1 MDAETKE
8 MNRMR
13 ENAPVEILFEV
24 DINHTVEFISPEIKR
39 LLGYK
44 AYEVI
49 GKNFNNYV
57 ILSDLPKADNTF
69 QAVISEEDSKL
80 LNIRVKSR
88 DGKIFPLVIKL
99 IPVFDGRSK
108 IKGIRGVARIMART
122 ELLVTRPVL
131 GSVA

>member
-99 IPVFDGRSK
+99 IPVFDGSK

-122 ELLVTRPVL
+122 
-131 GSVA
+131 SY

>member
-1 MDAETKE
+1 
-8 MNRMR
+8 
-13 ENAPVEILFEV
+13 
-24 DINHTVEFISPEIKR
+24 
-39 LLGYK
+39 
-44 AYEVI
+44 
-49 GKNFNNYV
+49 
-57 ILSDLPKADNTF
+57 
-69 QAVISEEDSKL
+69 VISEEDSKL

>member
-1 MDAETKE
+1 

-13 ENAPVEILFEV
+13 ENAPIEILFEV
-24 DINHTVEFISPEIKR
+24 DINHRVESISPEIKR

-44 AYEVI
+44 AREII
-49 GKNFNNYV
+49 GKNFNNYA
-57 ILSDLPKADNTF
+57 ILSDLPKADDTF

-80 LNIRVKSR
+80 LNIRVKSK

-99 IPVFDGRSK
+99 IPVFDGCK

>member
-1 MDAETKE
+1 

-13 ENAPVEILFEV
+13 ENAPIEILFEV
-24 DINHTVEFISPEIKR
+24 DINHTVESISPEIKR

-99 IPVFDGRSK
+99 IPVFDGSK